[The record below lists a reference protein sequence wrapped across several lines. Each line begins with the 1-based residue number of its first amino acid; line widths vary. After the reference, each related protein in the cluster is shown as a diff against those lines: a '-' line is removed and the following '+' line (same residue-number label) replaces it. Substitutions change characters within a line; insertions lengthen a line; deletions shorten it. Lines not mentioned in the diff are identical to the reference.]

1 MGQTAESSA
10 NHIMMESTTDHS
22 DPETTPE
29 VPAAVDAACEW
40 LEINE
45 DATGPADI
53 FTIIRR
59 CLIDA
64 KKLKCG
70 CTMKMMTQLTAV
82 SEYMKLQDHY
92 QAHGRTKMPCLKAS
106 LAIAYQMGK
115 GSYFTCQIC
124 QNEAYLL
131 HHQ

>member
-40 LEINE
+40 LEIDE
-45 DATGPADI
+45 DTPGPADI

-59 CLIDA
+59 CLIDV

-70 CTMKMMTQLTAV
+70 CTVKMMTQLIAV
-82 SEYMKLQDHY
+82 SEYVKL
-92 QAHGRTKMPCLKAS
+92 
-106 LAIAYQMGK
+106 
-115 GSYFTCQIC
+115 
-124 QNEAYLL
+124 
-131 HHQ
+131 